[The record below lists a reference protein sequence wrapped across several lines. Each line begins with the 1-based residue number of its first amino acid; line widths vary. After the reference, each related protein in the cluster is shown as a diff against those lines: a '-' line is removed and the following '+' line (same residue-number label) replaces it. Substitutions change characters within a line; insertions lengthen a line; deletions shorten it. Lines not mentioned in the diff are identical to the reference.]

1 MEPTLR
7 RATAADA
14 EELVRLRAL
23 MFASHAR
30 GGEVAAGDPAWRKAC
45 VAELARLDSEPDRIA
60 AYVVGAPEPGGPL
73 VACAVGW
80 MVAKLPSPTDPGTRR
95 GHIGSV
101 VTMDDHRRRGYA
113 RQCFAALM
121 DWFATQDVPAI
132 DLYATSMSE
141 SLYREFGFRDANSPA
156 MRYFHD
162 DAARPP
168 WERVG

>member
-14 EELVRLRAL
+14 EELVRLRGL

-30 GGEVAAGDPAWRKAC
+30 AGEVPVEDPAWRRAC
-45 VAELARLDSEPDRIA
+45 VAELARLDSEPDEIA
-60 AYVVGAPEPGGPL
+60 AYVVGAPAGGVL

-80 MVAKLPSPTDPGTRR
+80 MVAKLPSPPDPGSRR

-101 VTMDDHRRRGYA
+101 VTVDGHRRRGYA
-113 RQCFAALM
+113 RQCFAALL
-121 DWFATQDVPAI
+121 DWFAAQRVPAV

-156 MRYFHD
+156 MRYFAD
-162 DAARPP
+162 ESARPP
-168 WERVG
+168 WERV